1 MKKDSLLI
9 GGVALLAGLIIG
21 YLIGHGGGTPE
32 RRASAPPQRPAP
44 AATVTPQK
52 QIDEIK
58 SVVAQDPSNRGA
70 WVALGNTYFDNNQFI
85 DAIDAY
91 DKALELGPDDANV
104 LTDQGVM
111 FRRLGWF
118 DKAIENFRKA
128 TEIAPNNPTPWFNL
142 GVVYRNDLKDFPK
155 AIEAWNRFLELA
167 PAGPNTEQIRQQ
179 IEAMKNHPP
188 MPQGQGLQ

>member
-1 MKKDSLLI
+1 MKKDTLLI

-21 YLIGHGGGTPE
+21 YLIGHGGGAPD

-44 AATVTPQK
+44 VATVTPQK

-70 WVALGNTYFDNNQFI
+70 WVALGNIYFDNNQFV

-91 DKALELGPDDANV
+91 DKALELDPEDANV

-118 DKAIENFRKA
+118 DKAIENFRTA
-128 TEIAPNNPTPWFNL
+128 TELAPANPTPWYNL
-142 GVVYRNDLKDFPK
+142 GVVYRTDLNDFPK
-155 AIEAWNRFLELA
+155 AIEAWNRFLELTPSG
-167 PAGPNTEQIRQQ
+167 PAAEQVRQQ
-179 IEAMKNHPP
+179 IEVMKNHPP